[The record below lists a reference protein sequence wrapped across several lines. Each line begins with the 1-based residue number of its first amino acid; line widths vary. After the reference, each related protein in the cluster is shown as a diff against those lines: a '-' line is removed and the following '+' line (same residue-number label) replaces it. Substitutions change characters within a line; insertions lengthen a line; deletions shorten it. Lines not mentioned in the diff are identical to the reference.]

1 MEKAGWSTVYS
12 GGGFSQIPADSSAAK
27 PANFDFLARITNR
40 SMTSVIHE
48 ASQYRSIAGGLAN
61 RGRSSRSTL
70 IRSPNTVSCLA
81 VREPMGSS
89 RVMGASAEIHHAQ
102 FLPSDDATV
111 GRPFVGT
118 PALANGALAVAALA
132 CRCTAWPA
140 PFSREPRHLSER
152 DRSPDTLLAPAVR
165 APCPPQ
171 FRLAASL
178 IKMVRFNFSHRGL
191 IRYKCQA

>member
-1 MEKAGWSTVYS
+1 MKKGRWSTVYS
-12 GGGFSQIPADSSAAK
+12 VGGLSQISAVFCSAK
-27 PANFDFLARITNR
+27 PANFDLHARITNR

-48 ASQYRSIAGGLAN
+48 ASQYRSIRGGLAN

-70 IRSPNTVSCLA
+70 ILSPKTLSCFAFRNLMCA
-81 VREPMGSS
+81 S
-89 RVMGASAEIHHAQ
+89 RVMGASAEIHHARC
-102 FLPSDDATV
+102 LPSDDAAV

-152 DRSPDTLLAPAVR
+152 DRSPDTFWVAEAI
-165 APCPPQ
+165 PPYPPEI
-171 FRLAASL
+171 RLAGSL
-178 IKMVRFNFSHRGL
+178 IKVVRFIFSHGDL
-191 IRYKCQA
+191 IRYK